1 MINEIF
7 SFVVV
12 MTIFLAIYRV
22 AMRAIRAEYPITP
35 VEALDK
41 ELDRLHIELDM
52 YEGPEGELMDEIKKI
67 NNELIELARRT
78 EV

>member
-1 MINEIF
+1 MIMEILGA
-7 SFVVV
+7 
-12 MTIFLAIYRV
+12 TIVLSCLLVIYRV

-52 YEGPEGELMDEIKKI
+52 YEGPEGELMDEISKL
-67 NNELIELARRT
+67 NDTLIELAGRK